1 MPIAPSPVP
10 EKPPRFAAFRYRDF
24 RLMWAGQLISGAGT
38 QMQFVA
44 LNYQIYDLTGSP
56 IYLGLTGLVRVVPI
70 IIFSLLGGVIADN
83 VDRRKLLLVTQTLM
97 MLVAATLGALTNAQ
111 LITPLM
117 IYALTAVGAAA
128 VAFDSPARQS
138 IAPNLVPREAFSN
151 AVSLNTIA
159 WQGANIAGPVLAGF
173 VIQRFGIGQVY
184 WVNAASFIASLA
196 ALALLHTRFAVAAKR
211 NVSFGALK
219 EGWKFVFSQP
229 LVRVTMLLDFVATF
243 FSSANQ
249 LLPVFA
255 KDVLD
260 VGAQGFGILSAASA
274 VGAVSASVVMTF
286 IPRLR
291 HQGPLL
297 LIAVGLYGFGTIIFG
312 ASHLFWLSFA
322 ALALLGAA
330 DIVSTVIRQT
340 IRQLVTPDRL
350 RGRMVSVNMVFFMG
364 GPQLGELEAGLLA
377 AAVGG
382 PLSVVIGGIATII
395 ITAWTA
401 FASPSLRTYDEH
413 PPEPPATPTV
423 LDAPIVTA
431 AQSAA
436 GGSLTPGG
444 Q

>member
-1 MPIAPSPVP
+1 MGVYFSPS
-10 EKPPRFAAFRYRDF
+10 KRFSGSITLPNSFTHAQLMAWEQALDAAQA
-24 RLMWAGQLISGAGT
+24 AGGKGRTAWY
-38 QMQFVA
+38 A
-44 LNYQIYDLTGSP
+44 
-56 IYLGLTGLVRVVPI
+56 
-70 IIFSLLGGVIADN
+70 LLGGVIADN
-83 VDRRKLLLVTQTLM
+83 VDRRKLLLVTQTIM
-97 MLVAATLGALTNAQ
+97 MLIAAALGALTNAQ
-111 LITPLM
+111 IITPLM
-117 IYALTAVGAAA
+117 IYALTAIGAAA

-159 WQGANIAGPVLAGF
+159 WQGANITGPVLAGF

-184 WVNAASFIASLA
+184 WINAASFIAVLA
-196 ALALLHTRFAVAAKR
+196 ALALLHTRFTVTEKR

-249 LLPVFA
+249 LLPIFA
-255 KDVLD
+255 KDILD

-274 VGAVSASVVMTF
+274 VGAVSASLVMAF

-297 LIAVGLYGFGTIIFG
+297 LIAVALYGLGTVIFG
-312 ASHLFWLSFA
+312 ASRMFWLSFA
-322 ALALLGAA
+322 ALALIGAA

-364 GPQLGELEAGLLA
+364 GPQLGELESGLLA

-382 PLSVVIGGIATII
+382 PLSVVIGGVATIL

-401 FASPSLRTYDEH
+401 IASTSLRTYDEH
-413 PPEPPATPTV
+413 PPAPPATPTA
-423 LDAPIVTA
+423 LETPTA
-431 AQSAA
+431 QPASGA
-436 GGSLTPGG
+436 SVTPGG

>member
-1 MPIAPSPVP
+1 MPTAPAPPSD
-10 EKPPRFAAFRYRDF
+10 KPPRFAAFKYHDF

-44 LNYQIYDLTGSP
+44 LNYQIYELTGSP

-70 IIFSLLGGVIADN
+70 VIFSLLGGVIADN
-83 VDRRKLLLVTQTLM
+83 VDRRKLLLVTQTIM
-97 MLVAATLGALTNAQ
+97 MLIAAALGALTNAQ
-111 LITPLM
+111 IITPLM
-117 IYALTAVGAAA
+117 IYALTAIGAAA

-159 WQGANIAGPVLAGF
+159 WQGANITGPVLAGF

-184 WVNAASFIASLA
+184 WINAASFIAVLA
-196 ALALLHTRFAVAAKR
+196 ALALLHTRFTVTEKR

-249 LLPVFA
+249 LLPIFA
-255 KDVLD
+255 KDILD

-274 VGAVSASVVMTF
+274 VGAVSASLVMAF

-297 LIAVGLYGFGTIIFG
+297 LIAVALYGLGTVIFG
-312 ASHLFWLSFA
+312 ASRMFWLSFA
-322 ALALLGAA
+322 ALALIGAA

-364 GPQLGELEAGLLA
+364 GPQLGELESGLLA

-382 PLSVVIGGIATII
+382 PLSVVIGGVATIL

-401 FASPSLRTYDEH
+401 IASTSLRTYDEH
-413 PPEPPATPTV
+413 PPAPPATPTA
-423 LDAPIVTA
+423 LETPTA
-431 AQSAA
+431 QPASGA
-436 GGSLTPGG
+436 SVTPGG

>member
-1 MPIAPSPVP
+1 MSTAPQPAP
-10 EKPPRFAAFRYRDF
+10 DAPPRFAAFRYRDF

-44 LNYQIYDLTGSP
+44 LNYQIYELTGSP
-56 IYLGLTGLVRVVPI
+56 VYLGLTGLVRVVPI

-83 VDRRKLLLVTQTLM
+83 VDRRKLLLVTQTIM
-97 MLVAATLGALTNAQ
+97 MLVAAALGVLTNAH

-117 IYALTAVGAAA
+117 IYTLTAVGAAA
-128 VAFDSPARQS
+128 IAFDSPARQS
-138 IAPNLVPREAFSN
+138 IAPNLVPREVFSN

-159 WQGANIAGPVLAGF
+159 WQGASIAGPMLAGV
-173 VIQRFGIGQVY
+173 VIQRLGIGQVY
-184 WVNAASFIASLA
+184 WINALSFIAALA
-196 ALALLHTRFAVAAKR
+196 ALALLHTRFTVAEKR
-211 NVSFGALK
+211 DVSFAALK

-249 LLPVFA
+249 LLPIFA
-255 KDVLD
+255 KDILN

-274 VGAVSASVVMTF
+274 VGAVGASLVMSF

-297 LIAVGLYGFGTIIFG
+297 LIAVALYGLGTVIFG

-322 ALALLGAA
+322 ALGLIGAA

-350 RGRMVSVNMVFFMG
+350 RGRMVSVNMIFFMG
-364 GPQLGELEAGLLA
+364 GPQLGEMESGLLA

-382 PLSVVIGGIATII
+382 PLSVVIGGVATII

-401 FASPSLRTYDEH
+401 IASTSLRTYDEH
-413 PPEPPATPTV
+413 PPEPPA
-423 LDAPIVTA
+423 APIVLESSPLPA
-431 AQSAA
+431 AQPTA
-436 GGSLTPGG
+436 GGGE
-444 Q
+444 